1 MPDIIKKIH
10 YCWFGRNVL
19 PASAIRCIESWKR
32 FFPDFDIIQ
41 WNEDNFDIN
50 GCQYTREAYEK
61 KKWAFVSDYARFKIL
76 YENGGL
82 YFDTDVEVI
91 KQMDDILEKGPF
103 IGCEGENVN
112 AGLGLYAVPGLGL
125 YAAILKYYERESFL
139 LKDGSPNLKT
149 VVTRVTEVL
158 EQHGFDKM
166 KGNEIQEVEGVYVY
180 PPDFFCPMDF
190 ETRRISITDNTRS
203 IHHYDNSWYDERNL
217 YWQELRLKL
226 NKALPGFVSARIAL
240 IVSLIKY
247 GGIKGLVKYFLYR
260 KK

>member
-1 MPDIIKKIH
+1 MSDIIKKIH
-10 YCWFGRNVL
+10 YCWFGRNEL
-19 PASAIRCIESWKR
+19 PESAIKCIESWKK
-32 FFPDFDIIQ
+32 FFPGFEIIQ
-41 WNEDNFDIN
+41 WNEDNFDVN

-103 IGCEGENVN
+103 IGCEGKSVA
-112 AGLGLYAVPGLGL
+112 AGLGLYATPGLDL
-125 YAAILKYYERESFL
+125 YAAVLRSYEGESFL

-166 KGNEIQEVEGVYVY
+166 KVKEIQEVDGVYIY
-180 PPDFFCPMDF
+180 PTEFFCPMDF
-190 ETRRISITDNTRS
+190 ETRQIYITNNTRS
-203 IHHYDNSWYDERNL
+203 IHHYDNSWYDEKNI

-226 NKALPGFVSARIAL
+226 NKALPGAISARIAL
-240 IVSLIKY
+240 IISLIKY
-247 GGIKGLVKYFLYR
+247 SRIKGLVNYFLYR
-260 KK
+260 EK